1 MLVGG
6 LGRPV
11 LARFACDG
19 LVLHAA
25 VVSAIVGHDRTDGG
39 DSGSQ
44 GEAVD
49 FGDGDIV

>member
-1 MLVGG
+1 VLVGG

-25 VVSAIVGHDRTDGG
+25 VVRTDGG